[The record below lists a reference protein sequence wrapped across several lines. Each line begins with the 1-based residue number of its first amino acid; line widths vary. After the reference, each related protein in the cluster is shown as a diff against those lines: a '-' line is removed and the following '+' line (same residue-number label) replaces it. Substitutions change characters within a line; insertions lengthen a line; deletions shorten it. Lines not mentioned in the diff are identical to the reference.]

1 MSGALMDTAIAAVD
15 KKQLVALDAPS
26 CGHTECSDP
35 IPYGTFTT
43 EACRPLSKGIKS
55 IELLFDVHLDI
66 PSCGDAA
73 QLGELVA
80 KGKHADLPAAIAF
93 KVPLP
98 TDSKVD
104 LLYYDLGGGQ
114 VSILKVLY
122 LPRPV
127 TFQAANSMCSGDAFV
142 PVFRAGPW
150 NIKKGIQYLLP
161 RLGGYQVRWHTLEEK
176 QAMSSTTSKD
186 KWNPP
191 NIELEE
197 GVAFINS
204 HAPECDARNVQTLW
218 ILINIKT
225 DSGTP
230 IAGWPEAKV
239 RNMAQNKS
247 KGLAGAISMTAFP
260 LTTFSLKPFLSD
272 FLLPYLYPLLLNFG
286 VMLLGCPGVGKT
298 PFVIIMAMALG
309 RYHVRRSGCDGL
321 QAGWRRAKSLDNFRH
336 RAPVVHE
343 ALFLDDPS
351 RAKVSIADIKS
362 FLTSDEDGTVDSRY
376 NDTRLVRNQVR
387 AFASNDLPEERF
399 ESKSEASTISEQ
411 DFFSLLSDIFAGDK
425 EKDVLAVLKR
435 SIVFLFGNQ
444 ALYLRLPS
452 EQRNAI
458 VHRIDMDGLH
468 QDLLSDRDKPLYG
481 KYKGGTFE
489 TGPTFDADVLKEERM
504 VEEGVAHMT
513 ECENVQQY
521 IQQVNDKLQDK
532 LLFRHAK
539 HLPASQG
546 SSTGDEDSPKVFVP
560 VPVPKIGTQPSGRRR
575 GSFVIP
581 DRRLRAKTS
590 VHEDVET
597 QIGDAEMVAP
607 EDSQSSKPALPAD
620 LEIQA
625 QDAEMAL
632 QEASQSPPDAE
643 EVDFEADAEAATFMH
658 G

>member
-55 IELLFDVHLDI
+55 IQLLFDVHLNI

-142 PVFRAGPW
+142 
-150 NIKKGIQYLLP
+150 
-161 RLGGYQVRWHTLEEK
+161 
-176 QAMSSTTSKD
+176 
-186 KWNPP
+186 
-191 NIELEE
+191 
-197 GVAFINS
+197 
-204 HAPECDARNVQTLW
+204 
-218 ILINIKT
+218 
-225 DSGTP
+225 
-230 IAGWPEAKV
+230 
-239 RNMAQNKS
+239 
-247 KGLAGAISMTAFP
+247 
-260 LTTFSLKPFLSD
+260 
-272 FLLPYLYPLLLNFG
+272 
-286 VMLLGCPGVGKT
+286 
-298 PFVIIMAMALG
+298 
-309 RYHVRRSGCDGL
+309 
-321 QAGWRRAKSLDNFRH
+321 
-336 RAPVVHE
+336 
-343 ALFLDDPS
+343 
-351 RAKVSIADIKS
+351 
-362 FLTSDEDGTVDSRY
+362 
-376 NDTRLVRNQVR
+376 
-387 AFASNDLPEERF
+387 
-399 ESKSEASTISEQ
+399 
-411 DFFSLLSDIFAGDK
+411 
-425 EKDVLAVLKR
+425 
-435 SIVFLFGNQ
+435 
-444 ALYLRLPS
+444 
-452 EQRNAI
+452 
-458 VHRIDMDGLH
+458 
-468 QDLLSDRDKPLYG
+468 
-481 KYKGGTFE
+481 
-489 TGPTFDADVLKEERM
+489 EERM